1 MRRRTFLQAVGLSP
15 VLAGIGIAAEPAA
28 PARMTLGYGTYGMPG
43 VSSEDAIGRV
53 AAIGF
58 DSIELDCRVK
68 SDADPSRVDD
78 ARRKVLRQ
86 KLGDSGLALRALMI
100 ELRPSADA
108 ALHAAALDELKRAAQ
123 LAHELSP
130 DAPPLLQTV
139 LGGGKWDDLQK
150 MYVERLAD
158 WARTAEQTRTM
169 VAIKPHRFGALSQ
182 PAQAVWIF
190 EQLGKPAWLRM
201 VYDYSHY
208 AYRDLPLEETI
219 RTALPYMAHVAAKDA
234 VEDADKKVSFALAG
248 ETGKIDFPTMLRLFQ
263 EGGYRGDVCCEVSRS
278 VWSQPGFDA
287 TAAARTCYKNMAAA
301 FEKAGVSRK

>member
-1 MRRRTFLQAVGLSP
+1 MRRRAFLQAVGLG
-15 VLAGIGIAAEPAA
+15 LARLGIAAEP
-28 PARMTLGYGTYGMPG
+28 PPRARMTLGYGTYGMPG
-43 VSSEDAIGRV
+43 VRTEDAIGRV
-53 AAIGF
+53 AAVGF
-58 DSIELDCRVK
+58 DSIELDCRLK
-68 SDADPSRVDD
+68 SDADPARVDD

-108 ALHAAALDELKRAAQ
+108 AQHAAALDELKRAAQ
-123 LAHELSP
+123 LAHDLAP

-139 LGGGKWDDLQK
+139 LGGGKWDELQK

-158 WARTAEQTRTM
+158 WARTAEQTRTL
-169 VAIKPHRFGALSQ
+169 VAIKPHRQGALSQ

-208 AYRDLPLEETI
+208 AYRGLPLDETI

-234 VEDADKKVSFALAG
+234 VEDADKKVTFALAG
-248 ETGKIDFPTMLRLFQ
+248 ETGKIDFPTILRLLQ

-287 TAAARTCYKNMAAA
+287 DAAARTCYKNMAAA
-301 FEKAGVSRK
+301 FEKAGIVRK